1 MADTAVIHYI
11 LEEVNVDYKML
22 DLKSSFFNSAGSR
35 PWDKGGLS
43 HPDPLIG
50 GGGAVSK
57 KFFFALQASVWSKN
71 KEGPGPGPSPISVT
85 VKPVCPIK

>member
-35 PWDKGGLS
+35 PWDKGGPQS
-43 HPDPLIG
+43 SRPFDWG
-50 GGGAVSK
+50 GGGGSLPK
-57 KFFFALQASVWSKN
+57 IFFCSSGLSLV
-71 KEGPGPGPSPISVT
+71 
-85 VKPVCPIK
+85 

>member
-22 DLKSSFFNSAGSR
+22 DLKSSFFNSARSR
-35 PWDKGGLS
+35 PWDKAGPQSSRPFDWGG
-43 HPDPLIG
+43 G

-57 KFFFALQASVWSKN
+57 NFFVCASGLSLV
-71 KEGPGPGPSPISVT
+71 
-85 VKPVCPIK
+85 

>member
-35 PWDKGGLS
+35 PWDKGGPQS
-43 HPDPLIG
+43 SRPFDG
-50 GGGAVSK
+50 GGGRGQSPQN
-57 KFFFALQASVWSKN
+57 FFLLFRPQFGLKIRIALDGAPPLYLSL
-71 KEGPGPGPSPISVT
+71 
-85 VKPVCPIK
+85 

>member
-35 PWDKGGLS
+35 PWDKGPQSSRPFDG
-43 HPDPLIG
+43 G

-57 KFFFALQASVWSKN
+57 KFFFALRASVGAKN
-71 KEGPGPGPSPISVT
+71 KEGPRPGPSPVSVT
-85 VKPVCPIK
+85 VNPVCPIN